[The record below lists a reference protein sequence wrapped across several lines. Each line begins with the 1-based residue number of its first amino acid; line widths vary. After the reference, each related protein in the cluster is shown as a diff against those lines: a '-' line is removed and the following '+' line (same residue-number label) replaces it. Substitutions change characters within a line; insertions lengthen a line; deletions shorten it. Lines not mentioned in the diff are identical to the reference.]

1 MVEIENPL
9 ITGNVTST
17 SLNEEREQRQ
27 PEIQP

>member
-17 SLNEEREQRQ
+17 LNGEREQRQ